1 MNRLESFDSD
11 DVNEN
16 KSEKPQ
22 MQDNISLN
30 IESIDYEAEA
40 EILESEAKQSINV
53 IYPNEQ
59 IS

>member
-1 MNRLESFDSD
+1 
-11 DVNEN
+11 
-16 KSEKPQ
+16 